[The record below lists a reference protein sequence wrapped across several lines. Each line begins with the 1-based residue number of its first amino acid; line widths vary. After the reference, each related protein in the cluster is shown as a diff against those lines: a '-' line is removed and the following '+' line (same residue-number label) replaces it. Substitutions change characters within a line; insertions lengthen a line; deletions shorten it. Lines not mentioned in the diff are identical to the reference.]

1 MADSE
6 RDTCQTFGTVKM
18 GLDILAGYRKL
29 WYAVVRKD
37 MEVSFMLKFIVML
50 PFRILFL
57 PVLLFLKLTFWIC
70 TGLLCMAEWI
80 FGLASGI
87 LLVLSLLGMIW
98 VSVPQGIV
106 MLGIAFLISPYGIP
120 MLAVK
125 LVTLAEVMAQF
136 IWKTVY

>member
-1 MADSE
+1 MADGE
-6 RDTCQTFGTVKM
+6 RDTCQTFGFVKM

-80 FGLASGI
+80 FGLVSGI
-87 LLVLSLLGMIW
+87 LLVLSVLGMIW
-98 VSVPQGIV
+98 VSVPQGLV
-106 MLGIAFLISPYGIP
+106 MVGIAFLISPYGIP

-125 LVTLAEVMAQF
+125 LVTLAEVMADF
-136 IWKTVY
+136 LLEKVY

>member
-1 MADSE
+1 
-6 RDTCQTFGTVKM
+6 
-18 GLDILAGYRKL
+18 
-29 WYAVVRKD
+29 
-37 MEVSFMLKFIVML
+37 MLKFIVML

-87 LLVLSLLGMIW
+87 LLVLSILGMIW
-98 VSVPQGIV
+98 VSVPQGLV
-106 MLGIAFLISPYGIP
+106 MVGIAFLISPYGIP

-125 LVTLAEVMAQF
+125 LVVLAEVMTEF
-136 IWKTVY
+136 LIEKTY

>member
-1 MADSE
+1 
-6 RDTCQTFGTVKM
+6 
-18 GLDILAGYRKL
+18 
-29 WYAVVRKD
+29 
-37 MEVSFMLKFIVML
+37 MLKFIVML

-57 PVLLFLKLTFWIC
+57 PVVLVLKLTFWLC
-70 TGLLCMAEWI
+70 TGLLCMTEWI

-87 LLVLSLLGMIW
+87 LVVLSILGMIW

-125 LVTLAEVMAQF
+125 LVTLTEVMAEF
-136 IWKTVY
+136 VWDKIY

>member
-1 MADSE
+1 
-6 RDTCQTFGTVKM
+6 
-18 GLDILAGYRKL
+18 
-29 WYAVVRKD
+29 
-37 MEVSFMLKFIVML
+37 MLKFLVML

-57 PVLLFLKLTFWIC
+57 PILLFLKLIFWIC

-87 LLVLSLLGMIW
+87 LFVLSILGMIW

-120 MLAVK
+120 MLALK
-125 LVTLAEVMAQF
+125 LVMLTEVMAEF
-136 IWKTVY
+136 LWEKVY

>member
-1 MADSE
+1 
-6 RDTCQTFGTVKM
+6 
-18 GLDILAGYRKL
+18 
-29 WYAVVRKD
+29 
-37 MEVSFMLKFIVML
+37 MLKFIVML

-70 TGLLCMAEWI
+70 TGLLCIAEWI

-87 LLVLSLLGMIW
+87 LLMLSILGMIW

-106 MLGIAFLISPYGIP
+106 MIGIAFLISPYGIP

-125 LVTLAEVMAQF
+125 LVVLAEVMAEF
-136 IWKTVY
+136 LWKQVY

>member
-1 MADSE
+1 
-6 RDTCQTFGTVKM
+6 
-18 GLDILAGYRKL
+18 
-29 WYAVVRKD
+29 
-37 MEVSFMLKFIVML
+37 MLKFLVML